1 MQFIPIDKPQYRKR
15 LNVLLIS
22 LVASLTIL
30 SLAFGSIL
38 IQFFGSDELVRGEP
52 TGHFHLNLIGV
63 LLAVVSC
70 SLVMNV
76 IKTKPY
82 MKEIYW
88 VWQVKQLQNRIYRKL
103 KKVLAAA
110 KENDV
115 DAITIL
121 LYYYHS
127 QKKVYELD
135 NNTLT
140 MVTVDSDI
148 RRIEAQIADLNLTI
162 TLDDFSTDLLEEL

>member
-1 MQFIPIDKPQYRKR
+1 MQFISIDKPQYRKR
-15 LNVLLIS
+15 LNILLIS

-30 SLAFGSIL
+30 SLAFGGLL
-38 IQFFGSDELVRGEP
+38 IELFGSDTVIRGES
-52 TGHFHLNLIGV
+52 TGNFHLNFIGV
-63 LLAVVSC
+63 ILAVVSC
-70 SLVMNV
+70 SLVMNW

-103 KKVLAAA
+103 KKIVAAA
-110 KENDV
+110 QENDV
-115 DAITIL
+115 NAITIL

-140 MVTVDSDI
+140 MSKVETDI
-148 RRIEAQIADLNLTI
+148 NSIEQQISDLNLAI
-162 TLDDFSTDLLEEL
+162 TLDDFSIELIDKV

>member
-1 MQFIPIDKPQYRKR
+1 MQFITIDKPQYRKR
-15 LNVLLIS
+15 LNVLLIA

-30 SLAFGSIL
+30 SLGFGALL
-38 IQFFGSDELVRGEP
+38 IELFGNDTVVSGES
-52 TGHFHLNLIGV
+52 TGHFHFNFIGV
-63 LLAVVSC
+63 FLAVISC
-70 SLVMNV
+70 SLVMNA

-88 VWQVKQLQNRIYRKL
+88 MWQVKQLQNRIYRKL

-110 KENDV
+110 KENDIN
-115 DAITIL
+115 ALTIL

-140 MVTVDSDI
+140 MATVETDI
-148 RRIEAQIADLNLTI
+148 NRIESQIAELNLAI
-162 TLDDFSTDLLEEL
+162 TLDDF